1 MPNKSYWSHNIQ
13 VYAGEPGG
21 AQLAAIRGWLR
32 LDQAFARFNRHL
44 RERHGVTGAQLAMLR
59 ILAERPVTLAE
70 LRRSLAMHPATL
82 GQLIDRLARLGLVD
96 RRSSPDDRRKRLVQP
111 TSTGRRLLA
120 AAPLAGP
127 VRLRYQPADRDRLN
141 RLAAAFEDAVELFGL
156 KEWST

>member
-1 MPNKSYWSHNIQ
+1 MSSD
-13 VYAGEPGG
+13 GPGS

-59 ILAERPVTLAE
+59 ILSERPVTLAE
-70 LRRSLAMHPATL
+70 LRQGLAMHPATL
-82 GQLIDRLARLGLVD
+82 GQLIDRLVRLGLVD
-96 RRSSPDDRRKRLVQP
+96 RQSSPDDRRKRLVEP
-111 TSTGRRLLA
+111 TMRGLQLLA

-127 VRLRYQPADRDRLN
+127 VRLRYQPADRERLS

-156 KEWST
+156 KEWSA